1 MTAVENLSIAMAAK
15 QLQMTEGAVLVARCR
30 VLLLDFGKR
39 SQRSNRLM
47 MRNREIADE
56 TCK

>member
-30 VLLLDFGKR
+30 VLARLRQAIAEIESLDDAQQGDR
-39 SQRSNRLM
+39 R
-47 MRNREIADE
+47 
-56 TCK
+56 